1 MRRTL
6 SLTLSALLLA
16 LALAGCADGKP
27 AESPK
32 TPEEMTA
39 AYKAAIEGARSEED
53 NEYNT
58 ILTSSDDDMA
68 ELIFGLLNVSEEDM
82 TAYAISTVYTK

>member
-39 AYKAAIEGARSEED
+39 AYKAAIE
-53 NEYNT
+53 
-58 ILTSSDDDMA
+58 
-68 ELIFGLLNVSEEDM
+68 
-82 TAYAISTVYTK
+82 